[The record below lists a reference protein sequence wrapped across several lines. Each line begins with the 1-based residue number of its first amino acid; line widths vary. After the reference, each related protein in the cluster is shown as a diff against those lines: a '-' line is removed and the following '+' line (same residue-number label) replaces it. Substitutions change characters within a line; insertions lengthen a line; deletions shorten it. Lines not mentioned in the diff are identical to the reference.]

1 MAQEQE
7 SMKDEIVETIMKL
20 CALYLKLGE
29 AGRSGSVIRIVR
41 QDGRVDPISDAIFF
55 REEVWNKLLSVLQK
69 IHRL

>member
-1 MAQEQE
+1 
-7 SMKDEIVETIMKL
+7 MKDEIVEAIMDL

-41 QDGRVDPISDAIFF
+41 QDGRIDSVYDAIFF
-55 REEVWNKLLSVLQK
+55 REEIWNKLVSLLQK